1 MSRSKFFVIA
11 LGCSFCW
18 YLVPNY
24 LFQTLQSVS
33 WVCWAYPN
41 SVTAHQLGSGFNG
54 LGIGAFTLDWSA
66 VASYLASPLVTPFF
80 AIVNVFIGYTLF
92 VYVVI
97 PLSYWGLDAYNAK
110 TFPIFSSQLFTGE
123 GQLYNITKIV
133 NKNFELDHVQYA
145 KQGRINLSTF
155 FAIAYGLGFAAIA
168 STLTHV
174 GLFYGR

>member
-1 MSRSKFFVIA
+1 M
-11 LGCSFCW
+11 
-18 YLVPNY
+18 
-24 LFQTLQSVS
+24 
-33 WVCWAYPN
+33 
-41 SVTAHQLGSGFNG
+41 
-54 LGIGAFTLDWSA
+54 
-66 VASYLASPLVTPFF
+66 ASYLASPLVTPFF

-110 TFPIFSSQLFTGE
+110 TYPIFSSQLFTGK

-133 NKNFELDHVQYA
+133 NNNFELDHVEYV

-155 FAIAYGLGFAAIA
+155 FALAYGLGFAAIA